1 MPIVPTSLPASPQ
14 IAQLPGIRTPSASPA
29 AFGAGLGSAVS
40 EFGQSLGQASNTIET
55 ALQRRQT
62 RRDAEDADRTLTAYT
77 AEAYAIQ
84 DGRID
89 PTTGQATPGITSRK
103 YADATGAAKDWA
115 ETERKWLDAPD
126 SPYAALSPAA
136 RKIFEQHRAPLYQR
150 LTDRMVTHELN
161 QTEAQRAVDRE
172 AAFAIH
178 DKSLTN
184 AVGGPEFETNLPE
197 AAARAADLALKGQV
211 YINPDGTRTF
221 APSTKPLWE
230 AAATDYTEKARLTA
244 ATVLASRAADASL
257 DPTGQALATA
267 NLEAASAQAA
277 LLTPANAAK
286 AQDAISRARSARE
299 TRAHVA
305 TADAEHATRQA
316 RAAVANEIDKTYSQA
331 SQDNFADP
339 DATIRALHDINAK
352 AGPLAD
358 YAQAESRIANLRT
371 IAARRAEANQDA
383 QDKQTAA
390 QVQVRLDS
398 GFYLDAQDNLVY
410 MSPQERAIQA
420 DVSYAHGQIS
430 EGEWKAIKAN
440 ASKDQDKRLG
450 QFHDDATRLLLP
462 DLTQSLKIPK
472 LWELD
477 KTTDRVMI
485 TPDKQNP
492 LKFGPQRY
500 SGIDRTHTGPNGKP
514 VKENIY
520 LGQITEALNI
530 FRERMEI
537 DPRYTP
543 AAAIADLK
551 EFIRPATEEYA
562 KATAAEALSKQAWM
576 NNTIRQTITK
586 KTIKLTTPG
595 K

>member
-14 IAQLPGIRTPSASPA
+14 IAQLPGVRTPSASPA
-29 AFGAGLGSAVS
+29 AFGAGLASGIS
-40 EFGQSLGQASNTIET
+40 SLGDSIGQASNTIET
-55 ALQRRQT
+55 ARQRLQT
-62 RRDAEDADRTLTAYT
+62 RRDAEDADRALTAYT
-77 AEAYAIQ
+77 AEAYSIQ

-103 YADATGAAKDWA
+103 YAAATGAAKDWA

-150 LTDRMVTHELN
+150 LTDRMITHEIN

-184 AVGGPEFETNLPE
+184 AVGSPEFETNLPE

-230 AAATDYTEKARLTA
+230 AAATEYTEKARLTA
-244 ATVLASRAADASL
+244 AAVLASRAADASL
-257 DPTGQALATA
+257 DPAGQTLAAA
-267 NLEAASAQAA
+267 NLEAAAAQAA
-277 LLTPANAAK
+277 LLTPAAAAK
-286 AQDAISRARSARE
+286 AQDAITRARSARE

-316 RAAVANEIDKTYSQA
+316 REAVSQELDKRFSQSSKTNFTDIDDAISEIYTINEQ
-331 SQDNFADP
+331 
-339 DATIRALHDINAK
+339 
-352 AGPLAD
+352 AGPHANYALAD
-358 YAQAESRIANLRT
+358 RHAATLRQM
-371 IAARRAEANQDA
+371 AARRAEANQKAADE
-383 QDKQTAA
+383 QTAA

-450 QFHDDATRLLLP
+450 QFHEDATRLLLP
-462 DLTQSLKIPK
+462 DLAQSLKIPK

-492 LKFGPQRY
+492 LKFGPQRD

-551 EFIRPATEEYA
+551 EFIRPHTEEYA
-562 KATAAEALSKQAWM
+562 KATATEALSKQAWM